1 MWINFISDNIW
12 YDRPFLQE
20 QIFSKFDLPWDHVR
34 YKVSTKFGPNDST
47 VLTFVCLSDHN
58 SGTPGPIYLKF

>member
-34 YKVSTKFGPNDST
+34 YKVSTN
-47 VLTFVCLSDHN
+47 
-58 SGTPGPIYLKF
+58 YLAQTIQPF